1 MSVVATAWRLGVLGA
16 VAAAALA
23 GVDAFTHARIE
34 ANEHRVTLRPLV
46 DVTGDARVANLRGP
60 SVPPLTICSASGTPL
75 YRVFV
80 HTASGYSGGI
90 RLLIGLDAA
99 NRLTGVRAVSHRE
112 TTGIGDAIDTARSSW
127 ILRFNGLSADDVA
140 LTADGGRIDA
150 ISGASVTSRAVVESV
165 RGALAVASSDAAGA
179 PARNCSGVIDE

>member
-1 MSVVATAWRLGVLGA
+1 MSVAATAWRLGLLGA

-23 GVDAFTHARIE
+23 SIDAFTRARIE

-80 HTASGYSGGI
+80 HTASGYAGPI

-112 TTGIGDAIDTARSSW
+112 TTGIGDAIDTADRHEFCGSMDCQ
-127 ILRFNGLSADDVA
+127 RTTGADRRRRTDRR
-140 LTADGGRIDA
+140 DQR
-150 ISGASVTSRAVVESV
+150 ASVTSRAVVEGV
-165 RGALAVASSDAAGA
+165 RGALADASSDAANA
-179 PARNCSGVIDE
+179 AARNCSDVIDE